1 MNIES
6 FDSQTVLL
14 IGAIA
19 VAFLL
24 IRLFLR
30 IFNVGLGLILSI
42 IAIALILQY
51 GFDISPRELWYEVSR
66 LPQHLL
72 RLTKNFG

>member
-1 MNIES
+1 MNLELL
-6 FDSQTVLL
+6 DSQTVLL
-14 IGAIA
+14 IAAIA

-30 IFNVGLGLILSI
+30 IFSVGLGLILSI
-42 IAIALILQY
+42 VAIALILQY

-66 LPQHLL
+66 LPQYLL
-72 RLTKNFG
+72 RLVKNFS

>member
-1 MNIES
+1 MNLELL
-6 FDSQTVLL
+6 DSQTVLL
-14 IGAIA
+14 IAAIA

-30 IFNVGLGLILSI
+30 IFNVGLGPILTI

-51 GFDISPRELWYEVSR
+51 GFNISPRELWSEVSR
-66 LPQHLL
+66 LPQELL
-72 RLTKNFG
+72 RLAKNFG

>member
-1 MNIES
+1 MNLELL
-6 FDSQTVLL
+6 DSQTVLL
-14 IGAIA
+14 IAAIA

-42 IAIALILQY
+42 VAIALILQY
-51 GFDISPRELWYEVSR
+51 GFDINPRELWYEVSR

-72 RLTKNFG
+72 RLAKNFG

>member
-1 MNIES
+1 MNIEAL
-6 FDSQTVLL
+6 DSQTVLL

-66 LPQHLL
+66 LPQYLL
-72 RLTKNFG
+72 RLTKNLG